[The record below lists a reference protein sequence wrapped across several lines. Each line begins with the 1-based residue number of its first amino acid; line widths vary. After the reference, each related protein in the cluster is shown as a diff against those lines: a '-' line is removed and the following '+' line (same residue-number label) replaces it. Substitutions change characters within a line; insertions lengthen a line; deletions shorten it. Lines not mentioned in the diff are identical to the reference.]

1 MVVERELHCRQ
12 PLCPVIL
19 KMVNVGT
26 EIHLNLLIHPLRLP
40 IRLRAEGSAQIRI
53 HSNHRVELLHKAR
66 DALGASVTHNLL
78 KDSIISEHSVAENT
92 CSSKSCKVDP
102 NPLDQCPLCEFIDD
116 NKEGVMSDCEG
127 EGNE

>member
-1 MVVERELHCRQ
+1 MVVERELRCRQ

-19 KMVNVGT
+19 KMVNVGM
-26 EIHLNLLIHPLRLP
+26 EIHLILLIHPLRLP
-40 IRLRAEGSAQIRI
+40 IRLWVEGSARIRI

-66 DALGASVTHNLL
+66 DELGALVTHDLL
-78 KDSIISEHSVAENT
+78 RDSMILEDT

-116 NKEGVMSDCEG
+116 NKDG
-127 EGNE
+127 